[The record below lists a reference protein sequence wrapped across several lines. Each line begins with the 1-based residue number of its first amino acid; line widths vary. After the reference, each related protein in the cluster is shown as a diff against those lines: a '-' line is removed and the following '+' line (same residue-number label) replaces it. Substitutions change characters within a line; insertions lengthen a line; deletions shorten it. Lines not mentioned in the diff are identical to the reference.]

1 MYLQLAEGKKRRR
14 GRVQVSGYTSN
25 VSAHTRRYPLN
36 ENGEVSNPYIFIPNF
51 EQGGGIYVRED
62 KFDGLPPNQWAMF
75 MKNLAPFQPE
85 VEQGALS
92 EPMFLASRSERK
104 ESRERRREAKTAKKE
119 AKTKSKED
127 RNDRRNQRT
136 EQRGSRAER
145 RAENKEAREK
155 RKAEGGGFDWD
166 KAKDT
171 AGGLIGKF
179 TGRGGGDEGGGD
191 GGGGDSGTGM
201 SPTMK
206 YVLIG
211 GAVVLLA
218 GGIYAST
225 RKTA

>member
-36 ENGEVSNPYIFIPNF
+36 ENGEISNPYIFIPNHS
-51 EQGGGIYVRED
+51 QGGGLYVRED
-62 KFDGLPPNQWAMF
+62 KFDGLPANEWAKF
-75 MKNLAPFQPE
+75 MRDIAPYQPE
-85 VEQGALS
+85 VEQGSLS
-92 EPMFLASRSERK
+92 EPMFLASRASRKENRERK
-104 ESRERRREAKTAKKE
+104 AEAKTAKKE
-119 AKTKSKED
+119 AKVTGKED
-127 RNDRRNQRT
+127 RNTRKNDRTANRKDNADK
-136 EQRGSRAER
+136 RAQ
-145 RAENKEAREK
+145 
-155 RKAEGGGFDWD
+155 RKAEGKGFDWD

-171 AGGLIGKF
+171 AGSLIGKF
-179 TGRGGGDEGGGD
+179 TGKGGGDEGGGD